1 MPGLLRTAFTDP
13 ATLKYGR
20 RPIWGG
26 AGRDAGPVT
35 FLSED
40 QITMLARGYFHA
52 AAGALLGAFMFSAAC
67 QPSAPPAAR
76 TEVGLNEKPHKATP
90 EGDRPAAPPEPTP
103 EPPVPVPPPGE
114 RPTALGHPA
123 LLDPSQAVFTA
134 PERFTVVLD
143 TTEGPIDIDV
153 RRSWAPAGAD
163 RFYSLVKI
171 GYFDNTAFF
180 RVITGFMAQ
189 VGIHGD
195 PAVNRAWRMQKIEDD
210 PVTQSNTRGMVSF
223 ATSGRNSRVNQ
234 FFINFG
240 DNARLDAMGFAPIGR
255 VRDMAIVDKLYAGYG
270 EGAPAGRG
278 PLQGRM
284 QSEGNAYL
292 KAEFPEL
299 DYIRRAHIAE
309 EVTPPEHRRPR

>member
-1 MPGLLRTAFTDP
+1 MVGALFWAAPVATRTSPPFFREDP
-13 ATLKYGR
+13 
-20 RPIWGG
+20 
-26 AGRDAGPVT
+26 
-35 FLSED
+35 F
-40 QITMLARGYFHA
+40 TMLARDHFHA
-52 AAGALLGAFMFSAAC
+52 AARVLLGALFFSTAC

-76 TEVGLNEKPHKATP
+76 NEVALSEKPQKATP
-90 EGDRPAAPPEPTP
+90 EDRPVAQPEPAP
-103 EPPVPVPPPGE
+103 EPVPVPPPGE
-114 RPTALGHPA
+114 RPTALGHPG

-143 TTEGPIDIDV
+143 TTKGLIDIDV
-153 RRSWAPAGAD
+153 RRSWAPGGAD

-171 GYFDNTAFF
+171 GYFDGTAFF
-180 RVITGFMAQ
+180 RVISGFMAQ

-210 PVTQSNTRGMVSF
+210 PATQSNTRGMVSF

-240 DNARLDAMGFAPIGR
+240 DNARLDPMGFAPIGR
-255 VRDMAIVDKLYAGYG
+255 VRDMAVVDKLYAGYG
-270 EGAPAGRG
+270 EGAPAGQG
-278 PLQGRM
+278 PLQGRL

-299 DYIRRAHIAE
+299 DYIRRAHIGE
-309 EVTPPEHRRPR
+309 EVTPPEHRKPR

>member
-1 MPGLLRTAFTDP
+1 MLRIDRF
-13 ATLKYGR
+13 
-20 RPIWGG
+20 
-26 AGRDAGPVT
+26 
-35 FLSED
+35 
-40 QITMLARGYFHA
+40 QA
-52 AAGALLGAFMFSAAC
+52 AAGVLLAAASFVIGC
-67 QPSAPPAAR
+67 KPAAPPAAPG
-76 TEVGLNEKPHKATP
+76 EPALAGEPKARAP
-90 EGDRPAAPPEPTP
+90 GGDGPASEPAAPPL
-103 EPPVPVPPPGE
+103 EPPPAVLPNTRELAKAADRHPG
-114 RPTALGHPA
+114 
-123 LLDPSQAVFTA
+123 LLDPSQAVLTA

-143 TTEGPIDIDV
+143 TTKGLVDIDV

-171 GYFDNTAFF
+171 GYFDDTAFF
-180 RVITGFMAQ
+180 RVIPGFMAQ

-195 PAVNRAWRMQKIEDD
+195 PEVNRAWRMQRIEDD

-255 VRDMAIVDKLYAGYG
+255 VRDMAVVDQLYGGYG

-278 PLQGRM
+278 PLQARI

-292 KAEFPEL
+292 RAEFPEL
-299 DYIRRAHIAE
+299 DSIRRAYVADE
-309 EVTPPEHRRPR
+309 LNVPEHRKTR

>member
-1 MPGLLRTAFTDP
+1 MVRTV
-13 ATLKYGR
+13 R
-20 RPIWGG
+20 
-26 AGRDAGPVT
+26 
-35 FLSED
+35 
-40 QITMLARGYFHA
+40 FHA
-52 AAGALLGAFMFSAAC
+52 AAALLLSAILLAIAC

-76 TEVGLNEKPHKATP
+76 SETALSDEPKKPAP
-90 EGDRPAAPPEPTP
+90 EGDGPTSEPAPPPPKGVP
-103 EPPVPVPPPGE
+103 EVAPLAPDN
-114 RPTALGHPA
+114 RPTADRHPG
-123 LLDPSQAVFTA
+123 LLDPNEARFTA

-143 TTEGPIDIDV
+143 TTKGLIDIDV
-153 RRSWAPAGAD
+153 RRSWAPGGAD

-171 GYFDNTAFF
+171 GYFNDSAFF
-180 RVITGFMAQ
+180 RVISGFMAQ

-195 PAVNRAWRMQKIEDD
+195 PEVNRVWRMQRIEDD

-255 VRDMAIVDKLYAGYG
+255 VRDMAVVDKLFAGYG

-292 KAEFPEL
+292 RAEFPEL
-299 DYIRRAHIAE
+299 DYIRKVSIADE
-309 EVTPPEHRRPR
+309 LKVPEHRKER

>member
-1 MPGLLRTAFTDP
+1 
-13 ATLKYGR
+13 
-20 RPIWGG
+20 
-26 AGRDAGPVT
+26 
-35 FLSED
+35 
-40 QITMLARGYFHA
+40 MLPTVRFRA
-52 AAGALLGAFMFSAAC
+52 AAALLLSVSLLIAC
-67 QPSAPPAAR
+67 KPSAPPAAAHEP
-76 TEVGLNEKPHKATP
+76 TLGEKPKKPAP
-90 EGDRPAAPPEPTP
+90 EGDGPASEQPPPPPKAPPAVAPLAP
-103 EPPVPVPPPGE
+103 DDRPVADRHPG
-114 RPTALGHPA
+114 
-123 LLDPSQAVFTA
+123 LLDPSQARFTA

-143 TTEGPIDIDV
+143 TTEGLIDIDV
-153 RRSWAPAGAD
+153 RRSWAPGGAD

-171 GYFDNTAFF
+171 GYFDDTAFF

-195 PAVNRAWRMQKIEDD
+195 PEVNRAWRMQRIEDD

-240 DNARLDAMGFAPIGR
+240 DNARLDPMGFAPIGR
-255 VRDMAIVDKLYAGYG
+255 VRDMAVVDKLFAGYG

-292 KAEFPEL
+292 RAEFPEL
-299 DYIRRAHIAE
+299 DYIRRAYIGE
-309 EVTPPEHRRPR
+309 ELKVPEHRKKR

>member
-1 MPGLLRTAFTDP
+1 
-13 ATLKYGR
+13 
-20 RPIWGG
+20 
-26 AGRDAGPVT
+26 
-35 FLSED
+35 
-40 QITMLARGYFHA
+40 MLARDHFHA
-52 AAGALLGAFMFSAAC
+52 AAGALLGAIFFLTAC

-76 TEVGLNEKPHKATP
+76 NEVALSDKQQKATP
-90 EGDRPAAPPEPTP
+90 AEERPAEPEPAPEAEAPPPKP
-103 EPPVPVPPPGE
+103 EPLV
-114 RPTALGHPA
+114 RPTEHGHPA
-123 LLDPSQAVFTA
+123 LLDPSQARFTA
-134 PERFTVVLD
+134 PERFTVTLD
-143 TTEGPIDIDV
+143 TTKGPIDIDV

-171 GYFDNTAFF
+171 GYFDDTAFF
-180 RVITGFMAQ
+180 RVISGFMAQ
-189 VGIHGD
+189 IGIHGD
-195 PAVNRAWRMQKIEDD
+195 PEVNRAWRMQKIEDD

-255 VRDMAIVDKLYAGYG
+255 VRSMDVVDKLYAGYG

-278 PLQGRM
+278 PLQARM

-299 DYIRRAHIAE
+299 DYVRRVYIADE
-309 EVTPPEHRRPR
+309 LKVPEQRRPR